1 MKSLH
6 ALLASILAAPAIALT
21 PLPAA
26 AHGAGMGHPG
36 MGFFSQSVHDRLQ
49 LTPDQETRWQAIRAA
64 AKTLREQRKQGF
76 RQLRQL
82 LHTELAN
89 PEPDLARVAQ
99 FKDQMEDRNLQAA
112 RALQSRMLDLYATMN
127 PGQKAIVKT
136 AIQTRMAKMHQRMQ
150 EMRKLMR
157 EKRG

>member
-6 ALLASILAAPAIALT
+6 AVLASILTASAIALT
-21 PLPAA
+21 PLPAD
-26 AHGAGMGHPG
+26 AHGPG
-36 MGFFSQSVHDRLQ
+36 MGPGIGFFSKAIHDRLQ
-49 LTPDQETRWQAIRAA
+49 LSPDQEARWQAIQAE
-64 AKTLREQRKQGF
+64 AKNLRVQRRQGF
-76 RQLRQL
+76 QQLRQL
-82 LHTELAN
+82 LHTELAH

-112 RALQSRMLDLYATMN
+112 RALQSKMLDLYATMN
-127 PGQKAIVKT
+127 PGQKAIVKEV
-136 AIQTRMAKMHQRMQ
+136 IQTRLAKMHQRMQ